1 MTQIIKN
8 IAFATWSVILF
19 ALGVFFAIKVDK
31 PDTVVNNSIGK
42 IKGANDVTNTPTT
55 TVDNKKEKKK
65 FRLFRKKRKAV
76 S

>member
-8 IAFATWSVILF
+8 IAFTMWSVILF
-19 ALGVFFAIKVDK
+19 ALGVFFAIKIDK

-55 TVDNKKEKKK
+55 TIDNKKEKKK
-65 FRLFRKKRKAV
+65 FRLFRKKERQ
-76 S
+76 

>member
-1 MTQIIKN
+1 MIQIFKK
-8 IAFATWSVILF
+8 IAFTVWSVILF

-42 IKGANDVTNTPTT
+42 IKGENDVTNTPNT

-65 FRLFRKKRKAV
+65 FRLFRKKERQ
-76 S
+76 

>member
-8 IAFATWSVILF
+8 IAFAVWSVILF

-42 IKGANDVTNTPTT
+42 IKGANDVTNTPNT

-65 FRLFRKKRKAV
+65 FRLFRKKERQ
-76 S
+76 

>member
-8 IAFATWSVILF
+8 IAFAVWSVILF
-19 ALGVFFAIKVDK
+19 ALGVFFAIKVNK

-55 TVDNKKEKKK
+55 TIDNKKEKKK
-65 FRLFRKKRKAV
+65 FRLFRKKERQ
-76 S
+76 

>member
-8 IAFATWSVILF
+8 IAFAVWSIILF
-19 ALGVFFAIKVDK
+19 ALGVFFAIKVNK

-55 TVDNKKEKKK
+55 TIDNKKEKKK
-65 FRLFRKKRKAV
+65 FRLFRKKERQ
-76 S
+76 

>member
-8 IAFATWSVILF
+8 IAFAVWSVILF
-19 ALGVFFAIKVDK
+19 ALGVFFAIKVNK

-65 FRLFRKKRKAV
+65 FRLFRKKERQ
-76 S
+76 

>member
-8 IAFATWSVILF
+8 IAFAVWSVILF
-19 ALGVFFAIKVDK
+19 ALGVFFAIKMDK

-55 TVDNKKEKKK
+55 TVDNNKEKKK
-65 FRLFRKKRKAV
+65 FRLFRKKERQ
-76 S
+76 